1 MFKID
6 DRTYDII
13 CRQGDTG
20 EYPIEGLPTEGINNA
35 LVYLSFYNNKRV
47 ILSEISVEPDIE
59 GNAKFYIPSE
69 MTDKLT
75 VPSGASS
82 ATYYYGL
89 KLCYKDNEEKDWE
102 DTLVI
107 NGKKAEDVN
116 KIIVYPKIVEG
127 GVTNE

>member
-20 EYPIEGLPTEGINNA
+20 EYSVEGLPTEGINNA

-47 ILSEISVEPDIE
+47 ILSEISAEPDIE
-59 GNAKFYIPSE
+59 GNAKFYISSE

-75 VPSGASS
+75 VPNGASS

-89 KLCYKDNEEKDWE
+89 KLCYTDDEEREWE

-107 NGKKAEDVN
+107 NGKKVEDLN

-127 GVTNE
+127 SNANE